1 MKRNASKP
9 TEKMMLTVIGM
20 KATLWSEFRTY
31 LADHYDHEPV
41 LSVGKKEYD
50 WTIRYRKSGKT
61 LVTLSPEK
69 NGFCVLVV
77 LGKKEVAEAKNVDLN
92 PYVKKIFETAK
103 QYHDGRWLW
112 IRPKNKKDIES
123 IKTLLRV
130 KKRPKTK
137 SET

>member
-1 MKRNASKP
+1 
-9 TEKMMLTVIGM
+9 MLTVIGT
-20 KATLWSEFRTY
+20 KAALWSEFRTY
-31 LADHYDHEPV
+31 LATHYDHEPN
-41 LSVGKKEYD
+41 LSIGKKEHD

-77 LGKKEVAEAKNVDLN
+77 LGKDEVTRAVEADLN
-92 PYVKKIFETAK
+92 PYVKHIFETAK

-112 IRPKNKKDIES
+112 IRPRNKKDIES

-130 KKRPKTK
+130 KKRPKMT
-137 SET
+137 SEK